1 MFLDK
6 RTYARARKLAKEFF
20 YSYAWL
26 SEWAEEADRYLFHIT
41 VKFHTF
47 DHLVKSSCD
56 INPRC
61 TWTFRSE
68 DFVGKISTLGASVV
82 HGVKTTRLCQKINAK
97 YYVLLQLQLER
108 LGFDPVD
115 LEPDP

>member
-1 MFLDK
+1 MTSTPGAHGIFDQKTL
-6 RTYARARKLAKEFF
+6 LA
-20 YSYAWL
+20 
-26 SEWAEEADRYLFHIT
+26 
-41 VKFHTF
+41 
-47 DHLVKSSCD
+47 
-56 INPRC
+56 
-61 TWTFRSE
+61 E
-68 DFVGKISTLGASVV
+68 DSVV